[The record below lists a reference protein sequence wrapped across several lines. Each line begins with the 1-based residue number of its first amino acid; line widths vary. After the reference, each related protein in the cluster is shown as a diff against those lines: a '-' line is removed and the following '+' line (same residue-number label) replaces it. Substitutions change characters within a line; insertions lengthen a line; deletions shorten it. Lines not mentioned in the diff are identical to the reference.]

1 MRLQSSC
8 FGQNYSLWRLDWGWR
23 IHFQDHSIGSLAG
36 GFSFLLCEP
45 FYRTARDI
53 NDFPQSEWS
62 ETKSESKSEREGGHS
77 IFYNLTFEVIYHH
90 FCHNLLVMQ
99 NNRGTAWEETTQGC
113 ESQEAR
119 IIRGHFVG
127 WLQYYFTLKKNRAIR
142 KELPQ
147 VPTTILSNY
156 QLYSIFKAIVMKNC
170 PSCYLRPKPPPIH

>member
-23 IHFQDHSIGSLAG
+23 IHFQDHSIGPLAG
-36 GFSFLLCEP
+36 GFSFLPCEP
-45 FYRTARDI
+45 FYRTAHDI

-99 NNRGTAWEETTQGC
+99 NNPGTVWEETTQGC
-113 ESQEAR
+113 ESQEVR

-127 WLQYYFTLKKNRAIR
+127 WLQYYFTLKKKNRAIR

-156 QLYSIFKAIVMKNC
+156 QYIF
-170 PSCYLRPKPPPIH
+170 YF